1 MTTFDWSVTNV
12 TVTYDNESGFD
23 IPKLELQGFNNSGR
37 RETGEFRADLDG
49 SNRET

>member
-1 MTTFDWSVTNV
+1 MSV
-12 TVTYDNESGFD
+12 NECKWVFD

-37 RETGEFRADLDG
+37 SETGEFRADLDG